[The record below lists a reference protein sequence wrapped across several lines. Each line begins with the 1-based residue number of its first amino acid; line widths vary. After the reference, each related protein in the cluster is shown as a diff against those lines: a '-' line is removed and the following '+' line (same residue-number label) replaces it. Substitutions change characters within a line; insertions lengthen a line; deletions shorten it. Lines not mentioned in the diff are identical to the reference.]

1 MSPARLHTTTAYHT
15 APEAPSLGWEQTIC
29 ESLATRQAPCQAAL
43 VDPAPYGGLLARFLA
58 DRLGLDPDWSV
69 VEVGGGTGSLMA
81 AFLGVVPVADLTL
94 VDLSPAFTARQRRAL
109 AAHSSCRFVTEDALA
124 YLERLDREV
133 DLVVSNE
140 NIGDFPQVTGVE
152 RRELLRAL
160 AAGGAPGPL
169 GEVAEVVA
177 RYRLDLEDAPETFAF
192 NLGPVRYLER
202 LRPVAKAVFLSEHGC
217 DTVVPAPWQDFL
229 VPTPG
234 DGFPRR
240 IPLKGHDE
248 YTIRFGHLE
257 RVAQALGYRVHRF
270 HMAELVGLRDDPGI
284 RFMARTG
291 VTLSE
296 TAEAVCEFCA
306 HVADYQCMLLT
317 RDS

>member
-1 MSPARLHTTTAYHT
+1 MSPARLHTTTDYHT

-43 VDPAPYGGLLARFLA
+43 VDPAPYGELLARFLA
-58 DRLGLDPDWSV
+58 DRLGLGPEWSV

-81 AFLGVVPVADLTL
+81 AFLGVVPVTDLTL
-94 VDLSPAFTARQRRAL
+94 VDLSPAFSERQRRAL
-109 AAHSSCRFVTEDALA
+109 AAHPACRFVTEDALA
-124 YLERLDREV
+124 YLERSDREV

-152 RRELLRAL
+152 RRELARAL
-160 AAGGAPGPL
+160 EAGGAAGPL

-177 RYRLDLEDAPETFAF
+177 RYRLDLEGAPETFSF

-217 DTVVPAPWQDFL
+217 DTVVPAPWGDFL
-229 VPTPG
+229 QPTPG
-234 DGFPRR
+234 DGYPRR

-257 RVAQALGYRVHRF
+257 QVARNLGYGVRRF
-270 HMAELVGLRDDPGI
+270 HMAQLVGLRDDPGV

-296 TAEAVCEFCA
+296 TAEVVCEFCA